1 MTQKEIIIM
10 TKAKIKAL
18 LKDFDNKVKAL
29 KGSPKK

>member
-18 LKDFDNKVKAL
+18 LKDFDKKVKEL